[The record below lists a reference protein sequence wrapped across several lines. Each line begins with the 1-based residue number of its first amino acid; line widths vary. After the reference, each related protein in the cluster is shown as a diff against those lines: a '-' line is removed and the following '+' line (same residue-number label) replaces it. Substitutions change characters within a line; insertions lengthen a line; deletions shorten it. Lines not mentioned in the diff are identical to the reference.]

1 MAKALSYVSPKA
13 NAVWCRTKENHY
25 CSRGPRQCHYIF
37 TFEGMVRKIL
47 QICHDFYGCV
57 KFVKTLLHKKP
68 ILLGFHLRK
77 WIRCY
82 YHSKLFIVL
91 PLSSVSADA
100 LLEEKE
106 ITCVFK
112 QMCNIHLLSPVALR
126 SIVEEYRQN
135 IGYGFF
141 CYFLGEICGFNIYK
155 QNILKENLVCF
166 FCWSGAALDLF
177 FMTTWLLRTNCD
189 SFFPLIWFSQFE
201 NL

>member
-1 MAKALSYVSPKA
+1 M
-13 NAVWCRTKENHY
+13 
-25 CSRGPRQCHYIF
+25 
-37 TFEGMVRKIL
+37 
-47 QICHDFYGCV
+47 
-57 KFVKTLLHKKP
+57 
-68 ILLGFHLRK
+68 
-77 WIRCY
+77 
-82 YHSKLFIVL
+82 

-155 QNILKENLVCF
+155 QNILKENLVFLLLIRGCTRF
-166 FCWSGAALDLF
+166 VLYDH
-177 FMTTWLLRTNCD
+177 MTSKNKL
-189 SFFPLIWFSQFE
+189 
-201 NL
+201 